1 VTLGIDGRIA
11 LVTGSSKNIGLS
23 IAQEL
28 ANHGARVILTGRNM
42 SELQLALDTLPGKKV
57 RHLCVEVD
65 FQLPEA
71 LEQLKNKIE
80 GVFSEPEIIVHN
92 LGGSLGVKDLFSPSK
107 DWAKVWQFNLGIA
120 HDINGYFV
128 PIMQSKKWGRV
139 LHLSTLSTE
148 TYAGN
153 PAYVSAKC
161 ALDGYVKVFSRA
173 VAKDNVLVNALAPG
187 LIDIEGRYFSNLQKT
202 DPDSIES
209 YYANHLP
216 IARMGTCSEIGKM
229 AAILCSDVV
238 GFVSGS
244 IIRVDGGGH

>member
-1 VTLGIDGRIA
+1 VNLGIEGRIA
-11 LVTGSSKNIGLS
+11 LVTGSSKNIGLA
-23 IAQEL
+23 IAKEL
-28 ANHGARVILTGRNM
+28 ANQGARVILTGRKM
-42 SELQLALDTLPGKKV
+42 SELQLALDTLCGEKA

-65 FQLPEA
+65 FLLPGA
-71 LEQLKNKIE
+71 LDQLKYKI
-80 GVFSEPEIIVHN
+80 GGAFSEPEIIVHN
-92 LGGSLGVKDLFSPSK
+92 LGGSLGVQDLFAASE
-107 DWAKVWQFNLGIA
+107 DWSKVWNFNLGIA
-120 HDINGYFV
+120 HDINRNFV

-148 TYAGN
+148 TYTGN

-161 ALDGYVKVFSRA
+161 ALNGYVKAFSRA

-202 DPDSIES
+202 DPDSIMS

-229 AAILCSDVV
+229 ATILCSDVV
-238 GFVSGS
+238 GYVSGS